1 MYCTIPWTILWTII
15 NTKLK
20 QTESQDHLN
29 TYNFAQC
36 EKLLLHSSEKIQ
48 TKWSQCV
55 AVELFTPSSSFLC
68 FLFSMLHP
76 KRLNVAKL
84 HLHFM
89 LIHVEHFP
97 RQTLVLILFDKML

>member
-1 MYCTIPWTILWTII
+1 M
-15 NTKLK
+15 NTKLT
-20 QTESQDHLN
+20 QTESQDHVNIILLN
-29 TYNFAQC
+29 VKNCFYILQKKFKQSGPN
-36 EKLLLHSSEKIQ
+36 
-48 TKWSQCV
+48 V
-55 AVELFTPSSSFLC
+55 SFLC